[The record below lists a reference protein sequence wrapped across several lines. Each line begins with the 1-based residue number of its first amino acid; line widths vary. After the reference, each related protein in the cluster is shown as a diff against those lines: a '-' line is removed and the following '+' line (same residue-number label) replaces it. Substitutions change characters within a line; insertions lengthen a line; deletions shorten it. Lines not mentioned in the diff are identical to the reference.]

1 MIASLIDNNSLE
13 YQYVLGVVKLLF
25 LKKMTFKARDG
36 GRKISQ
42 LIKVYWWLILNQVT
56 KH

>member
-25 LKKMTFKARDG
+25 LKKNEIQSAKG
-36 GRKISQ
+36 ERKIKLKSK
-42 LIKVYWWLILNQVT
+42 LIKVYF
-56 KH
+56 